1 MAFRPRAV
9 PRPASTG
16 LLWRAHHSGSILRL
30 MSAVTELR
38 NFWQRRMRIPV
49 DGAALVLDVGSGD
62 KPHWRADVLL
72 DWLPGKESSA
82 QRSGRDAARITR
94 PLFHGDAAR
103 MPFAD
108 QVFDFVI
115 CSHLL
120 EHVVD
125 PAGVLEEVMRVARA
139 GYIEVPEA
147 ASAKIVDFPTHLW
160 WVRSIDGV
168 LDFEPKRARAFDP
181 EIDAYLDRSGLRDP
195 IEELLN
201 SRFEHR
207 VISMHWKRT
216 IAYNVRGPV
225 DQEMIAAAR
234 QAAVVHGG
242 HSAFVATALTGAAAA
257 IDHRLHHRRLTFN
270 QIVKPEL
277 HVEHD
282 QTLTAQIYRV
292 D

>member
-1 MAFRPRAV
+1 MARPHA
-9 PRPASTG
+9 
-16 LLWRAHHSGSILRL
+16 SGSIRAL
-30 MSAVTELR
+30 MSAVTEFR
-38 NFWQRRMRIPV
+38 NFWQRRMQIPV
-49 DGAALVLDVGSGD
+49 NGAGLVLDIGSGD

-72 DWLPGKESSA
+72 DWLPGKDSAA
-82 QRSGRDAARITR
+82 QRSGYESARVTR
-94 PLFHGDAAR
+94 PLFHGDAAD

-108 QVFDFVI
+108 QVFDYAI

-125 PAGVLEEVMRVARA
+125 PAGVLDEMMRVAKA

-168 LDFEPKRARAFDP
+168 LDFEPKQARAFDP
-181 EIDAYLDRSGLRDP
+181 EIETYLRRSGLEQP
-195 IEELLN
+195 IEHLLN

-207 VISMHWKRT
+207 VISMRWERT

-225 DQEMIAAAR
+225 DQRMLD
-234 QAAVVHGG
+234 QAAEASVVHGG
-242 HSAFVATALTGAAAA
+242 KSALVATVLTGAAAT
-257 IDHRLHHRRLTFN
+257 IDQRRHHRDVTFN

-277 HVEHD
+277 RVEHD
-282 QTLTAQIYRV
+282 HQLTAKIYRV
-292 D
+292 AES